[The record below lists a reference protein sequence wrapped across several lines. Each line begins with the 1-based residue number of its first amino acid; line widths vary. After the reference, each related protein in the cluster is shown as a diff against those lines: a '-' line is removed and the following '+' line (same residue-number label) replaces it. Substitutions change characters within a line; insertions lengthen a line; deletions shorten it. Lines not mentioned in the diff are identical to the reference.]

1 MPQELS
7 RIEWCERDPE
17 VRNIPSQNVPARPRQ
32 ASSILVDTGFMFFL
46 KLSAELEADVRLTTD
61 G

>member
-1 MPQELS
+1 M
-7 RIEWCERDPE
+7 IEWCERDPE